1 MLRRSF
7 LKKCILKYFIRKLE
21 IEVSV
26 EKIMNY
32 GARCYK
38 FTKRAGLA
46 KIQILQKIVTA
57 QRGILQTSLEVRREI
72 ANARTLF

>member
-1 MLRRSF
+1 
-7 LKKCILKYFIRKLE
+7 
-21 IEVSV
+21 
-26 EKIMNY
+26 MNY